1 MRQFLLADS
10 VEHAE
15 LLDKLVLAALEEQGI
30 YGGAW
35 SEVWTD
41 GTQYGIYWGA
51 PASGIFGYP
60 PSEEYPDGD
69 PSMVLVTEQA
79 DQPWTVVT
87 PEPDPTDETI

>member
-10 VEHAE
+10 TEHAE

-51 PASGIFGYP
+51 PVSGIFGYP

-69 PSMVLVTEQA
+69 PSMVLIAETEEA
-79 DQPWTVVT
+79 PWTVVI
-87 PEPDPTDETI
+87 PEPTPIEEI

>member
-10 VEHAE
+10 TEHAE

-51 PASGIFGYP
+51 PVSGIFGYP

-69 PSMVLVTEQA
+69 PNMVVVNEYP
-79 DQPWTVVT
+79 DMPWTVVI
-87 PEPDPTDETI
+87 PEPTPIEEI